1 MGDMDRTRAPH
12 RAFELTSSAVGG
24 ALLAGAV
31 AGAVAGPIAA
41 AAGFI
46 IGGVAGEVFDRR
58 VDARNGVI
66 RRQVDEEASA
76 SR

>member
-1 MGDMDRTRAPH
+1 MDRPTTSH
-12 RAFELTSSAVGG
+12 GAFDLTSSAVGG

-31 AGAVAGPIAA
+31 AGPITA

-58 VDARNGVI
+58 VDARNGVS
-66 RRQVDEEASA
+66 RRQVDEEAPA